1 MENNKNIWKDFL
13 VDKPT
18 DTEQKLV
25 LTSCGKVKTAYFDVF
40 RSQWYINLG
49 MPGEVVEKWA
59 SEKDLLSV
67 G

>member
-1 MENNKNIWKDFL
+1 MGNNKNIWRDFL
-13 VDKPT
+13 VDKPN

-25 LTSCGKVKTAYFDVF
+25 FTNRGKVKTAYYDLF
-40 RSQWYINLG
+40 RNQWYINLG

-67 G
+67 S